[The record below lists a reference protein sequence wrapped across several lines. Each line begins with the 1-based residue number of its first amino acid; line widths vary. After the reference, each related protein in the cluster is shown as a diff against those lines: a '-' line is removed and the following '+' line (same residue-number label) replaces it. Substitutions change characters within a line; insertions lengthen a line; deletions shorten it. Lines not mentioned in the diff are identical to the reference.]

1 MQVEQLQNDGVL
13 PAKVTAVSY
22 IKQVENEMFDRVTLT
37 ARSFFIAVLQKAACL
52 KAVKIPPKAWY
63 VIFSTWKSPMTIFSF
78 HQLCTSLGTW
88 WPGLVSVSTILTPGW
103 FLMQSL
109 KGCFVWEKKL
119 VNQSWTASDSLTWWT
134 NLWPHRLAFSSQ
146 KQMLSVPAVSKPKT
160 FDGGQKSVVELIF
173 FYSIFFVHVI
183 LIRKPCH
190 TIPTR
195 HVCWFLP
202 LLLDMED

>member
-1 MQVEQLQNDGVL
+1 MHLFFRYVPKIANLRDVDAGGAITKWWSFTCKGHGRQLHKAGGEWHV
-13 PAKVTAVSY
+13 
-22 IKQVENEMFDRVTLT
+22 DRVTLT

-63 VIFSTWKSPMTIFSF
+63 VIFSTWKSPMTIFSL

-119 VNQSWTASDSLTWWT
+119 VNQSWTASDSLTWWDQPLASSFGLQLPKADAIST
-134 NLWPHRLAFSSQ
+134 SCVKAKNIWWWPKKCSW
-146 KQMLSVPAVSKPKT
+146 T
-160 FDGGQKSVVELIF
+160 D
-173 FYSIFFVHVI
+173 I
-183 LIRKPCH
+183 L
-190 TIPTR
+190 
-195 HVCWFLP
+195 L
-202 LLLDMED
+202 